1 MTKLR
6 LDRRVGGAQRARDH
20 LVRPAVKQAMEDVD
34 LARRQRGLARRRTG
48 SARHAREAGGQ
59 TGREDVLAQRHEAY
73 GLRERGGRHVGQE
86 IAADSGVQR
95 LRPIAGLG
103 AAGKNDR
110 GRFGPARSG
119 EHTSELQSLMR
130 LSYAVFCL
138 QKKKPAKLHI
148 YSSLINYQQSYQYI

>member
-20 LVRPAVKQAMEDVD
+20 LVRPAVEQAMEDVD

-73 GLRERGGRHVGQE
+73 GERKSVVQGKRVSVRV
-86 IAADSGVQR
+86 DLGVR
-95 LRPIAGLG
+95 L
-103 AAGKNDR
+103 
-110 GRFGPARSG
+110 
-119 EHTSELQSLMR
+119 LM
-130 LSYAVFCL
+130 
-138 QKKKPAKLHI
+138 KKKKRHT
-148 YSSLINYQQSYQYI
+148 